1 MDNVSGKIVSDI
13 SFNYKF
19 NKPDIGNYYDGQLLI
34 ATPYMRGDFF
44 AGAVIYIFA
53 HNAGGAMGV
62 IINKP
67 LEMVHHVSLFQQ
79 LAIDMSGYDDDLTLY
94 HGGPV
99 EENRGFVLHSADYC
113 LEDTLTSSNRI
124 SVTASVSILKDVARG
139 KGPEKLLIA
148 IGCAGWSAGQ
158 LESEIESNSWITVS
172 ATPEI
177 IFHKSDA
184 AKYGLTEQ
192 LLGFDMMRFAPEAG
206 HA

>member
-1 MDNVSGKIVSDI
+1 LGDI
-13 SFNYKF
+13 SFNRNF
-19 NKPDIGNYYDGQLLI
+19 NSIDSHYYEGQLLI

-44 AGAVIYIFA
+44 AGAVVYVFA

-67 LEMVHHVSLFQQ
+67 LEMVHHASLFQQ
-79 LAIDMSGYDDDLTLY
+79 LSIDIPDYSEDLTLY

-99 EENRGFVLHSADYC
+99 EENRGFVLHSADYQI
-113 LEDTLTSSNRI
+113 EDSLQSSNGI
-124 SVTASVSILKDVARG
+124 NVTASIAILKDIARG
-139 KGPEKLLIA
+139 EGPEKLLIA

-158 LESEIESNSWITVS
+158 LESEIESNLWLNVP

-177 IFHKSDA
+177 IFHKSDS
-184 AKYGLTEQ
+184 AKYGLTER
-192 LLGFDMMRFAPEAG
+192 LLGFDMIRFAPKAG